1 MVRGTLASNRRPHH
15 PLPPP
20 LPHGARRGGRSV
32 TGAKAWR
39 SPLHAMGARVRE
51 VPNEK
56 TGFLFSLSEKSEV
69 GAYKDTSRSD
79 ANLPPNLCFLADH
92 PRRRIGEGLPNPP
105 ARCVLRQ
112 TREQLSLAPR

>member
-1 MVRGTLASNRRPHH
+1 
-15 PLPPP
+15 
-20 LPHGARRGGRSV
+20 V

-69 GAYKDTSRSD
+69 SAYKDTSRSD
-79 ANLPPNLCFLADH
+79 AN
-92 PRRRIGEGLPNPP
+92 
-105 ARCVLRQ
+105 
-112 TREQLSLAPR
+112 